1 MEMHAIV
8 KAGEGPGVEW
18 RRVPV
23 PDPGPDEV
31 LVRVTASAVCGTDL
45 HIAQWNAWARN
56 AGIRLPLVM
65 GHEFCGEVV
74 GTGSRVRALKPGAYV
89 AGETHL
95 PCGACYQCRNGLQH
109 ICGNLKL
116 FGIHRD
122 GCFAEYA
129 TIPEQCAYPVPATI
143 PPRIAAMLEPL
154 GTSLR
159 AVLEMDV
166 SGGSVVVIGCGPIG
180 LFAIASARALGASRI
195 IGLDVREE
203 RLGLARKVGCGLM
216 LDPLPHGCHGAH
228 PRGHRRGGGRCDHR
242 GVRERCGAG
251 ERLPLPAQGGSLRA
265 DRVALS
271 PRPVESRAGCHLQ
284 GGHDRRHPRTGDVS
298 HLDPDA
304 GALVERTPECGSGRH
319 ARDAAVGSR
328 GGPRPPRERA
338 KEARSSWSPEERQRP
353 EPTDGPGDDH

>member
-23 PDPGPDEV
+23 PDPGPEEV

-109 ICGNLKL
+109 VCGNLKL

-129 TIPEQCAYPVPATI
+129 TIPEQCAYPVPVTI

-203 RLGLARKVGCGLM
+203 RLVLARKVGCGLM
-216 LDPLPHGCHGAH
+216 LDPLHTDVTARILEATDGVGADAIIEASGNAAALESAF
-228 PRGHRRGGGRCDHR
+228 RFLRKGGRCALI
-242 GVRERCGAG
+242 GLPSVPVRLNLGPDVIFKEATIVGIHGRQMFRTWTRMEQLLASGLLNVDPVVTHEMPLERYGEALALLEAG
-251 ERLPLPAQGGSLRA
+251 EGGK
-265 DRVALS
+265 VI
-271 PRPVESRAGCHLQ
+271 
-284 GGHDRRHPRTGDVS
+284 
-298 HLDPDA
+298 
-304 GALVERTPECGSGRH
+304 LVP
-319 ARDAAVGSR
+319 
-328 GGPRPPRERA
+328 
-338 KEARSSWSPEERQRP
+338 
-353 EPTDGPGDDH
+353 

>member
-74 GTGSRVRALKPGAYV
+74 GTGSRVRALKPGDYI

-129 TIPEQCAYPVPATI
+129 TIPELCAYRVPATI

-166 SGGSVVVIGCGPIG
+166 SGGTVAVIGCGPIG
-180 LFAIASARALGASRI
+180 LFAIASAKAMGASRI

-203 RLGLARKVGCGLM
+203 RLGLAKRVGCDLALNPRHDNVADRILAATDGV
-216 LDPLPHGCHGAH
+216 GADAIVEASGSEAALEGAF
-228 PRGHRRGGGRCDHR
+228 RFLRKGGRCALI
-242 GVRERCGAG
+242 GLPSGPVRLNLGPDVIFKEATIIGIHGREMFRTWTRMQQLLASGLLNVDPVVTHEMPLERYGEALALLEAG
-251 ERLPLPAQGGSLRA
+251 EGGK
-265 DRVALS
+265 VI
-271 PRPVESRAGCHLQ
+271 
-284 GGHDRRHPRTGDVS
+284 
-298 HLDPDA
+298 
-304 GALVERTPECGSGRH
+304 LVP
-319 ARDAAVGSR
+319 
-328 GGPRPPRERA
+328 
-338 KEARSSWSPEERQRP
+338 
-353 EPTDGPGDDH
+353 

>member
-31 LVRVTASAVCGTDL
+31 LVRVAASAVCGTDL

-74 GTGSRVRALKPGAYV
+74 GTGSRVRALKPGDYV

-129 TIPEQCAYPVPATI
+129 VIPELCAYPVPVTI

-159 AVLEMDV
+159 AVLEA
-166 SGGSVVVIGCGPIG
+166 P
-180 LFAIASARALGASRI
+180 
-195 IGLDVREE
+195 
-203 RLGLARKVGCGLM
+203 
-216 LDPLPHGCHGAH
+216 
-228 PRGHRRGGGRCDHR
+228 
-242 GVRERCGAG
+242 
-251 ERLPLPAQGGSLRA
+251 
-265 DRVALS
+265 
-271 PRPVESRAGCHLQ
+271 
-284 GGHDRRHPRTGDVS
+284 
-298 HLDPDA
+298 
-304 GALVERTPECGSGRH
+304 
-319 ARDAAVGSR
+319 
-328 GGPRPPRERA
+328 
-338 KEARSSWSPEERQRP
+338 
-353 EPTDGPGDDH
+353 

>member
-1 MEMHAIV
+1 MEMRAIV

-23 PDPGPDEV
+23 PDPGPEEV

-109 ICGNLKL
+109 VCGNLKL

-129 TIPEQCAYPVPATI
+129 TIPEQCAYPVPVTI

-203 RLGLARKVGCGLM
+203 RLVLARKVGCGLM
-216 LDPLPHGCHGAH
+216 LDPLHTDVTTRILETTDGVGADAIIEASGNAAALESAF
-228 PRGHRRGGGRCDHR
+228 RFLRKGGRCALI
-242 GVRERCGAG
+242 GLPPAPVRLNLG
-251 ERLPLPAQGGSLRA
+251 P
-265 DRVALS
+265 
-271 PRPVESRAGCHLQ
+271 
-284 GGHDRRHPRTGDVS
+284 DVIF
-298 HLDPDA
+298 
-304 GALVERTPECGSGRH
+304 
-319 ARDAAVGSR
+319 
-328 GGPRPPRERA
+328 
-338 KEARSSWSPEERQRP
+338 KEATIVGIHGREMFRTWTRMQELLSSGLLNVDPVATHEMPLSEAAEGLALLERGEGGKVILVP
-353 EPTDGPGDDH
+353 

>member
-1 MEMHAIV
+1 MEMRAIV

-109 ICGNLKL
+109 VCGNLKL

-129 TIPEQCAYPVPATI
+129 TIPEQCAYPVPVTI

-203 RLGLARKVGCGLM
+203 RLVLARKVGCGLM
-216 LDPLPHGCHGAH
+216 LDPLHTDVTARILEATDGVGADAIIEASGNAAALESAF
-228 PRGHRRGGGRCDHR
+228 RFLRKGGRCALI
-242 GVRERCGAG
+242 GLPSAPVRLNLGPDVIFKEATIVGIHGRQMFRTWTRMEQLLASGLLNVDPVVTHEMPLERYGEALALLEAG
-251 ERLPLPAQGGSLRA
+251 EGGK
-265 DRVALS
+265 VI
-271 PRPVESRAGCHLQ
+271 
-284 GGHDRRHPRTGDVS
+284 
-298 HLDPDA
+298 
-304 GALVERTPECGSGRH
+304 LVP
-319 ARDAAVGSR
+319 
-328 GGPRPPRERA
+328 
-338 KEARSSWSPEERQRP
+338 
-353 EPTDGPGDDH
+353 

>member
-23 PDPGPDEV
+23 PDPGPEEV

-109 ICGNLKL
+109 ICGNLRL

-129 TIPEQCAYPVPATI
+129 TIPEQCAYPVPVTI

-203 RLGLARKVGCGLM
+203 RLVLARKVGCGLM
-216 LDPLPHGCHGAH
+216 LDPLHTDVTARILEATDGVGADAIIEASGNAAALESAF
-228 PRGHRRGGGRCDHR
+228 RFLRKGGRCALI
-242 GVRERCGAG
+242 GLPSVPVRLNLG
-251 ERLPLPAQGGSLRA
+251 P
-265 DRVALS
+265 
-271 PRPVESRAGCHLQ
+271 
-284 GGHDRRHPRTGDVS
+284 DVIF
-298 HLDPDA
+298 
-304 GALVERTPECGSGRH
+304 
-319 ARDAAVGSR
+319 
-328 GGPRPPRERA
+328 
-338 KEARSSWSPEERQRP
+338 KEATIVGIHGRQMFRTWTRMQELLSSGLLNVDPVATHEMPLSEAAEGLALLERGEGGKVILVP
-353 EPTDGPGDDH
+353 

>member
-1 MEMHAIV
+1 VEMQAIV
-8 KAGEGPGVEW
+8 KTGEGPGGEW

-23 PDPGPDEV
+23 PDPGPEEV

-74 GTGSRVRALKPGAYV
+74 GTGSRVRVLKPGAYV

-216 LDPLPHGCHGAH
+216 LDPLHTDVTARVLEATDGVGADAIIEASGNAAALESAF
-228 PRGHRRGGGRCDHR
+228 RFLRKGGRCALI
-242 GVRERCGAG
+242 GLPSVPVRLNLGPDVIFKEATIVGIHGREMFRTWTRMQELLSSGLLNVDPVATH
-251 ERLPLPAQGGSLRA
+251 EMPLS
-265 DRVALS
+265 
-271 PRPVESRAGCHLQ
+271 
-284 GGHDRRHPRTGDVS
+284 
-298 HLDPDA
+298 
-304 GALVERTPECGSGRH
+304 
-319 ARDAAVGSR
+319 DAAEGLALLER
-328 GGPRPPRERA
+328 G
-338 KEARSSWSPEERQRP
+338 
-353 EPTDGPGDDH
+353 DGGKVILVP

>member
-31 LVRVTASAVCGTDL
+31 LVRVRASAVCGTDL

-109 ICGNLKL
+109 ICGNLRL

-129 TIPEQCAYPVPATI
+129 TIPEQCAYPVPVTI

-216 LDPLPHGCHGAH
+216 LDPLHTDVTARILEATDGVGADAIIEASGNAAALESAF
-228 PRGHRRGGGRCDHR
+228 RFLRKGGRCALI
-242 GVRERCGAG
+242 GLPSVPVRLNLG
-251 ERLPLPAQGGSLRA
+251 P
-265 DRVALS
+265 
-271 PRPVESRAGCHLQ
+271 
-284 GGHDRRHPRTGDVS
+284 DVIF
-298 HLDPDA
+298 
-304 GALVERTPECGSGRH
+304 
-319 ARDAAVGSR
+319 
-328 GGPRPPRERA
+328 
-338 KEARSSWSPEERQRP
+338 KEATIVGIHGREMFRTWTRMQELLSSGLLNVDPVATHEMPLSEAAEGLALLERGEGGKVILVP
-353 EPTDGPGDDH
+353 

>member
-1 MEMHAIV
+1 VEMHAIV
-8 KAGEGPGVEW
+8 KTGEGPGVEW

-45 HIAQWNAWARN
+45 HIAQWNAWARS

-74 GTGSRVRALKPGAYV
+74 GTGSRVRALKPGDYV

-129 TIPEQCAYPVPATI
+129 TIPELCAYRVPAAI

-180 LFAIASARALGASRI
+180 LFAIASARAMGAFRI

-203 RLGLARKVGCGLM
+203 RLELARKVGCGLT
-216 LDPLPHGCHGAH
+216 LDPLHADVTARVLEATDGVGADAIIEASGNAAALEGAF
-228 PRGHRRGGGRCDHR
+228 RFLRKGGRCALI
-242 GVRERCGAG
+242 GLPSVPVRLNLGPDVIFKEATIVGIHGREMFRTWTRMLALLSSGLLNVDPVATHEMPLSEAAKGLALLEAG
-251 ERLPLPAQGGSLRA
+251 EGGKVIL
-265 DRVALS
+265 
-271 PRPVESRAGCHLQ
+271 
-284 GGHDRRHPRTGDVS
+284 VS
-298 HLDPDA
+298 
-304 GALVERTPECGSGRH
+304 
-319 ARDAAVGSR
+319 
-328 GGPRPPRERA
+328 
-338 KEARSSWSPEERQRP
+338 
-353 EPTDGPGDDH
+353 

>member
-1 MEMHAIV
+1 MEMRAIV

-23 PDPGPDEV
+23 PDPGPEEV

-109 ICGNLKL
+109 VCGNLKL

-129 TIPEQCAYPVPATI
+129 TIPEQCAYPVPVTI

-203 RLGLARKVGCGLM
+203 RLVLARKVGCGLM
-216 LDPLPHGCHGAH
+216 LDPLHTDVTARILEATDGVGADAIIEASGNAAALESAF
-228 PRGHRRGGGRCDHR
+228 RFLRKGGRCALI
-242 GVRERCGAG
+242 GLPSAPVRLNLGPDVIFKEATIVGIHGRQMFRTWTRMEQLLASGLLNVDPVVTHEMPLERYGEALALLEAG
-251 ERLPLPAQGGSLRA
+251 EGGK
-265 DRVALS
+265 VI
-271 PRPVESRAGCHLQ
+271 
-284 GGHDRRHPRTGDVS
+284 
-298 HLDPDA
+298 
-304 GALVERTPECGSGRH
+304 LVP
-319 ARDAAVGSR
+319 
-328 GGPRPPRERA
+328 
-338 KEARSSWSPEERQRP
+338 
-353 EPTDGPGDDH
+353 